1 MAHRVELTS
10 KARRELADL
19 PRHVQKRIV
28 RWLDLLAENPRRTK
42 TRQLEGQPE
51 LRRVHAGKDYVIVYT
66 VRQKQVL
73 VLVVRIAHRKEVYR
87 NL

>member
-1 MAHRVELTS
+1 MAYRVELTS
-10 KARRELADL
+10 KAHRELANL
-19 PRHVQKRIV
+19 PRHAQKRIV
-28 RWLDLLAENPRRTK
+28 RWLDMLAANPRRSK
-42 TRQLEGQPE
+42 TRQLEGAAE

-66 VRQKQVL
+66 IRQEQVL